1 MQQFLKLG
9 LASLFVFASTILMAE
24 PVPAWVRIRMHKEL
38 IDFPA
43 IQGTE
48 IKQVGENVWGFRGD
62 HLKFN
67 NKFLPH
73 NNFITR
79 KPNGRFDI
87 ISVLPFN
94 EYLAGVVGS
103 EMPISWPLEALKAQ
117 AVVARSYALAK
128 IKERSSRTFHL
139 ESDQNDQVFLLS
151 NSPKTRLAV
160 ADTDGVTLRKNNGN
174 VLKAYYHADCGGETV
189 KASDV
194 WGPYEIDSGTALD
207 PWCATKKSNQ
217 WNFEIPKGEFLQK
230 LNLNGLEY
238 QANNYTDK
246 TQFLNLGGITFSV
259 QKLREL
265 FGFYKIRSSVDS
277 IEVGHEKVKITGQGF
292 GHGAGLCQW
301 GTLAQVRMGKSYLQV
316 LDHYYPK
323 AKLVRDPWSSLT
335 LAAAPQNSTN

>member
-1 MQQFLKLG
+1 MQQFLKLS
-9 LASLFVFASTILMAE
+9 LISLFVFASVNANAE

-38 IDFPA
+38 VEFPN

-48 IKQVGENVWGFRGD
+48 IKQVGNNIWGFRGD

-79 KPNGRFDI
+79 KANGRYDV

-94 EYLAGVVGS
+94 DYLAGVVGS
-103 EMPISWPLEALKAQ
+103 EMPVSWPLEALKAQ

-151 NSPKTRLAV
+151 NSLRARLAV
-160 ADTDGVTLRKNNGN
+160 ADTDGITLRKNNGT

-189 KASDV
+189 RASDV
-194 WGPYEIDSGTALD
+194 WGPYEVDSGTAID
-207 PWCATKKSNQ
+207 PWCATKKSNK
-217 WNFEIPKGEFLQK
+217 WNFEIAKDVFLQK
-230 LNLNGLEY
+230 LNLNGLES
-238 QANNYTDK
+238 QTNNYTEK

-277 IEVGHEKVKITGQGF
+277 IDVSHEKVKLTGQGF

-316 LDHYYPK
+316 LNHYYPK
-323 AKLVRDPWSSLT
+323 VKLVRDTSSHLT
-335 LAAAPQNSTN
+335 LVGKSQNSTY

>member
-1 MQQFLKLG
+1 MQHHLRTSLRISL
-9 LASLFVFASTILMAE
+9 LALLVFAFQNVAAE
-24 PVPAWVRIRMHKEL
+24 PVPAWVRVRMHKEL
-38 IDFPA
+38 SEFPA

-48 IKQVGENVWGFRGD
+48 IRQVGTNVWGFRGE

-103 EMPISWPLEALKAQ
+103 EMPASWPLEALKAQ
-117 AVVARSYALAK
+117 AVVARSYAMAK
-128 IKERSSRTFHL
+128 IKERNSKSFHL
-139 ESDQNDQVFLLS
+139 ESDQNDQVFLMSTSLRT
-151 NSPKTRLAV
+151 KLAV
-160 ADTDGVTLRKNNGN
+160 LDTDGITLRKNNGN
-174 VLKAYYHADCGGETV
+174 ILKAYYHADCGGETV

-194 WGPYEIDSGTALD
+194 WGPYEVDSGTAVD
-207 PWCATKKSNQ
+207 PWCAAKKSNQ
-217 WNFEIPKGEFLQK
+217 WSFEIAKDEFLQK
-230 LNLNGLEY
+230 TDLRNLDPQMKSY
-238 QANNYTDK
+238 VDK

-277 IEVGHEKVKITGQGF
+277 IEINHEKVRIIGQGF

-301 GTLAQVRMGKSYLQV
+301 GTLAQVRLGKSYLQV
-316 LDHYYPK
+316 LAHYYPK
-323 AKLVRDPWSSLT
+323 AKLVRDTTPMLSL
-335 LAAAPQNSTN
+335 NSVSN

>member
-1 MQQFLKLG
+1 MQQFLRFALT
-9 LASLFVFASTILMAE
+9 SLVVFASVNLNADL
-24 PVPAWVRIRMHKEL
+24 VPAWVRIRMHKEL
-38 IDFPA
+38 VEFPA
-43 IQGTE
+43 VQGTE
-48 IKQVGENVWGFRGD
+48 IRQVGNNVWGFRGD

-103 EMPISWPLEALKAQ
+103 EMPVSWPLEALKAQ

-128 IKERSSRTFHL
+128 IKERSTRTFHL

-151 NSPKTRLAV
+151 NSAKTRLAV
-160 ADTDGVTLRKNNGN
+160 AETDGITLRKNNGM

-207 PWCATKKSNQ
+207 PWCATKKSNK
-217 WNFEIPKGEFLQK
+217 WNFEIPKDEFLQR
-230 LNLNGLEY
+230 LNLNGLES
-238 QANNYTDK
+238 QTNNYTEK
-246 TQFLNLGGITFSV
+246 TQFLSLGGITFSV

-277 IEVGHEKVKITGQGF
+277 VEVGAETVKLTGQGF

-301 GTLAQVRMGKSYLQV
+301 GTLAQVRLGKSYLQI

-323 AKLVRDPWSSLT
+323 VKLVRDTSNSLT
-335 LAAAPQNSTN
+335 MIGISQNSAN

>member
-1 MQQFLKLG
+1 MQQFLRF
-9 LASLFVFASTILMAE
+9 SLVSFLVFASNASTAE

-38 IDFPA
+38 VDFPA
-43 IQGTE
+43 IQGAE
-48 IKQVGENVWGFRGD
+48 IRQVGNNVWGFRGD
-62 HLKFN
+62 NLKFN

-79 KPNGRFDI
+79 KPNGRFDV

-94 EYLAGVVGS
+94 DYLAGVVGS
-103 EMPISWPLEALKAQ
+103 EMPVSWPLEALKAQ

-128 IKERSSRTFHL
+128 IRERNSRTFHL

-151 NSPKTRLAV
+151 NSPKTKLAV
-160 ADTDGVTLRKNNGN
+160 ADTNGITLRKNNGS

-207 PWCATKKSNQ
+207 PWCASKKSNQ
-217 WNFEIPKGEFLQK
+217 WNFEIAKDEFLQK
-230 LNLNGLEY
+230 LNLNGLES
-238 QANNYTDK
+238 QTNNYTDK
-246 TQFLNLGGITFSV
+246 TQFLNLGGIAFSV

-277 IEVGHEKVKITGQGF
+277 IEVGQEKVKITGQGF

-316 LDHYYPK
+316 LNHYYPK
-323 AKLVRDPWSSLT
+323 VKLVRDLSPG
-335 LAAAPQNSTN
+335 LAMNSIGN

>member
-1 MQQFLKLG
+1 MQQLLKLG
-9 LASLFVFASTILMAE
+9 LIFLFIFASIISNAE

-38 IDFPA
+38 DQFPN

-48 IKQVGENVWGFRGD
+48 IKQVGNNVWGFCGD

-103 EMPISWPLEALKAQ
+103 EMPVLWPLEALKVQ

-128 IKERSSRTFHL
+128 IKERSSRIFHL

-151 NSPKTRLAV
+151 NSPKTKMAV
-160 ADTDGVTLRKNNGN
+160 ADTDGITLRKNNGS

-194 WGPYEIDSGTALD
+194 WGPYEVDSGTALD
-207 PWCATKKSNQ
+207 PWCASKKSNQ
-217 WNFEIPKGEFLQK
+217 WNFEIAKDEFLQRT
-230 LNLNGLEY
+230 NLEGLES
-238 QANNYTDK
+238 QSSNYTEK
-246 TQFLNLGGITFSV
+246 TQFLNLGGIIFSV

-277 IEVGHEKVKITGQGF
+277 IEVDYQRVRITGQGF

-301 GTLAQVRMGKSYLQV
+301 GTLAQVRMGKSYLQI

-323 AKLVRDPWSSLT
+323 AKLVRDTSSILSM
-335 LAAAPQNSTN
+335 NSGAN